1 MENYCWANKEIWD
14 LGAEKGIN
22 RRARKLGGNLGQGK
36 GRERKAR
43 AVGGSEN
50 KPPGRGRV
58 RGKGGEWLLR
68 PEIPPPQI
76 RIIRPGWDGDE
87 DKACFP
93 RTAGRAIALFFVVA
107 GVFQARTPPQH
118 PLFFFWGGGRI
129 LAGKGVISPSLGLFS
144 LISLCK
150 Q

>member
-1 MENYCWANKEIWD
+1 MENYCRANKEIWD

-50 KPPGRGRV
+50 KPPGRGWV

-68 PEIPPPQI
+68 PEIPPLKLELYGQGGMVKGAK
-76 RIIRPGWDGDE
+76 RVSHALQDE
-87 DKACFP
+87 
-93 RTAGRAIALFFVVA
+93 R
-107 GVFQARTPPQH
+107 
-118 PLFFFWGGGRI
+118 
-129 LAGKGVISPSLGLFS
+129 
-144 LISLCK
+144 
-150 Q
+150 